1 MMPGVSALR
10 RPALVLLLLLAGW
23 QLWGAAWIH
32 TKAALAQYLLVR
44 AWDSAQ
50 REGEAQKPW
59 PWADTWPVARLQ
71 LPTLAADY
79 RVLAGTSGQALAFGP
94 GLHEVFDGAGGR
106 WAVIAGHRD
115 THFQFLQSVQPGMAL
130 WLEDMAGSVRTFQVA
145 SVRVVDSRVETLQPP
160 SAGPAGLLLVT
171 CYPFNDWRPNG
182 PLRYVVEAIPS
193 PAVRPLARG
202 SMDG

>member
-1 MMPGVSALR
+1 MMPSVNALR
-10 RPALVLLLLLAGW
+10 RPALVLVLLLAGW

-71 LPTLAADY
+71 LPTLDADY

-115 THFQFLQSVQPGMAL
+115 THFGFLQSVQPGMAL
-130 WLEDMAGSVRTFQVA
+130 WLEDMARF
-145 SVRVVDSRVETLQPP
+145 R
-160 SAGPAGLLLVT
+160 
-171 CYPFNDWRPNG
+171 
-182 PLRYVVEAIPS
+182 
-193 PAVRPLARG
+193 
-202 SMDG
+202 